1 MTKAKLARAVGR
13 CRASVQGRTSGRKRV
28 ADRAIGSRPHIQ
40 RDGEPSRHLVGVGW
54 VTQDVPMGASN
65 YTLIRP
71 SGGGDENSQ
80 GGIAPI
86 DPRMAAAGMTTRWGP
101 YFEVARPQPSLP

>member
-1 MTKAKLARAVGR
+1 
-13 CRASVQGRTSGRKRV
+13 
-28 ADRAIGSRPHIQ
+28 
-40 RDGEPSRHLVGVGW
+40 